1 MKKEYVSPDV
11 LEVKIETYRSLLEVS
26 DGTLDQYEGKEHD
39 DVVEE
44 DGEETSLLE
53 KEAQPLAI
61 SNDFLKKVW
70 D

>member
-39 DVVEE
+39 DVVDDEE
-44 DGEETSLLE
+44 EGNVAS
-53 KEAQPLAI
+53 KNVPF
-61 SNDFLKKVW
+61 SNVDNKKGW

>member
-39 DVVEE
+39 DVV
-44 DGEETSLLE
+44 DDDEETSMLE
-53 KEAQPLAI
+53 NAPKSVFTSDYI
-61 SNDFLKKVW
+61 KKVW